1 MNTRLRRVQQM
12 LQREIASVLVEGGLR
27 DPRVRDNAASI
38 SVTGVDVSPDLST
51 ARVFIDVLGGASVDD
66 VLEGLNAGAR
76 ALRGQLRER
85 VRLKRLPSL
94 RFFHDASIAHGANIE
109 RVLAEIAAERDV
121 PADDDDDDDDDG
133 DDDDGDDEADDEAES
148 AAVTDDAP

>member
-51 ARVFIDVLGGASVDD
+51 ARVYIDVLGGAAVHD

-76 ALRGQLRER
+76 ALRGRLRER

-94 RFFHDASIAHGANIE
+94 KFFHDASIAHGANIE
-109 RVLAEIAAERDV
+109 RVLAEIAAEHDGSEEDEDED
-121 PADDDDDDDDDG
+121 AEDEDDDDDL
-133 DDDDGDDEADDEAES
+133 APP
-148 AAVTDDAP
+148 TDDAT